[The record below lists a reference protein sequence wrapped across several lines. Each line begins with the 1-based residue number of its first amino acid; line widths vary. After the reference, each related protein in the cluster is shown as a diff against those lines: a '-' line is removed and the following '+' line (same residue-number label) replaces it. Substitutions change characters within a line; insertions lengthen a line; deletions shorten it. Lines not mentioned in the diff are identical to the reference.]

1 MNKSKTKIRIE
12 TFIRYTGLMK
22 QLVLRDLKLKYRRSF
37 LGYLWSILNPL
48 LIMIV
53 MVIVF
58 SNLFDR
64 SGSIQNYAVY
74 LISGRTVFEFI
85 TGSTN
90 DAMRSIIGNASLIKK
105 VYVPKYVFTLS
116 KVTSGAVNMV
126 FSMGALLIVMIF
138 TRTPF
143 TWYFLL
149 FPVVILQLYVF
160 CCGLGFFLAQANVF
174 FRDIQYIYKAFTT
187 AWMYATP
194 LFYSVEQMSG
204 KVRFVIEYL
213 NPAYYYVK
221 QFRCFVYEGC
231 LPEPR
236 IFIGGCV
243 IAIVTF
249 VIGILCFK
257 KSQDKFILYI

>member
-1 MNKSKTKIRIE
+1 MKIRIE
-12 TFIRYTGLMK
+12 TFLKYDGLME
-22 QLVLRDLKLKYRRSF
+22 QLVVRDLKLRFRRSF

-48 LIMIV
+48 LVMLV

-64 SGSIQNYAVY
+64 SGSIPYYAVY

-85 TGSTN
+85 VSSTN
-90 DAMRSIIGNASLIKK
+90 DAMRSITGNASLIKK

-116 KVTSGAVNMV
+116 KVTSGIVNFV
-126 FSMGALLIVMIF
+126 FSMGALLIVMVF
-138 TRTPF
+138 TGTPF
-143 TWYFLL
+143 TWYFFL
-149 FPVVILQLYVF
+149 FPVVVIQLYVF
-160 CCGLGFFLAQANVF
+160 CCGVGFFLAQANVF
-174 FRDIQYIYKAFTT
+174 FRDIQHIYTAITT

-194 LFYSVEQMSG
+194 IFYSVEQMSG
-204 KVRFVIEYL
+204 KARFVIEYL

-236 IFIGGCV
+236 LVIGGCLFAL
-243 IAIVTF
+243 ISF
-249 VIGILCFK
+249 VIGIFSFK
-257 KSQDKFILYI
+257 ASQDKFILYI

>member
-1 MNKSKTKIRIE
+1 MKSKTEIRIR
-12 TFIRYTGLMK
+12 TFWKYTELMK
-22 QLVLRDLKLKYRRSF
+22 QLVIRDLKLKYRRSF

-48 LIMIV
+48 LVMLV
-53 MVIVF
+53 MVLVF
-58 SNLFDR
+58 SNLFNRGGD
-64 SGSIQNYAVY
+64 IPYYPVY
-74 LISGRTVFEFI
+74 LIAGRTVFEFI

-90 DAMRSIIGNASLIKK
+90 DAMRSIVGNASLIKK

-138 TRTPF
+138 TGTPF

-149 FPVVILQLYVF
+149 FPLVILQLYVF
-160 CCGLGFFLAQANVF
+160 CCGIGFFLAQANIF

-194 LFYSVEQMSG
+194 IFYSVEQMSG

-213 NPAYYYVK
+213 NPAYYYVE
-221 QFRCFVYEGC
+221 QFRCFIYRGC
-231 LPEPR
+231 LPEAR
-236 IFIGGCV
+236 VFIGGWV
-243 IAIVTF
+243 IAILAF
-249 VIGILCFK
+249 VIGLLCFK
-257 KSQDKFILYI
+257 KTQDKFILYI